1 MSKIIS
7 GFSKLTKEE
16 KIDWLAENYF
26 NNQPEII
33 QTIKQYWNVDNK
45 LQQLHDDFI
54 ENTITNFYMPY
65 GVAPNFVINNK
76 EYVVPMV
83 VEESS
88 VVAAASKVAKY
99 WSTRGGFKT
108 TVISTNKI
116 GQVHFLFNG
125 HKEELTS
132 YFEQNKTEL
141 RAATASI
148 TKNMEKRGGG
158 ILDIELVD
166 KTAQLDNYYQLH
178 VTFETK
184 DSMGAN
190 FINSCLEAMAKQ
202 LRADRADVEVIMSI
216 LSNYVPECLVRA
228 EVSCPVSDLGGEYPE
243 RFAKKF
249 EQAVKIAQ
257 IEPYRAV
264 THNKGI
270 MNGIDAVVLATGN
283 DFRAIESGAH
293 AYAARNG
300 QYKSLTH
307 CEVKDGIFKFWLEL
321 PLALGTVGGLTALH
335 PMAKLSLDMMQKPDA
350 RTLMQIIA
358 AAGLAQNFAALR
370 ALTTKGIQHGHMKM
384 HLMNILNQHDAT
396 ASEKEEV
403 ARYFENN
410 TVSHSAVVEKLHSLR
425 ESNVNWIDFSDEK
438 FIKSKLSSLD
448 KNALPVFGKMN
459 PQQMIEH
466 LSAVTQIANGNWKVD
481 IFVSEEKN
489 KRRKPFLTTDQEL
502 HVGFK
507 APFLSED
514 PTPVKFASIQEAI
527 EDLIQQVQL
536 FFDVFEKDANR
547 TVVHP
552 FFGEL
557 DFEYWKKFQ
566 VKHFTHHF
574 KQFGLI

>member
-1 MSKIIS
+1 MSKIVS
-7 GFSKLTKEE
+7 GFSKFSKEE
-16 KIDWLAENYF
+16 KINWLTENYF
-26 NNQPEII
+26 DNQPEII
-33 QTIKQYWNVDNK
+33 KTLKQYWNVDEK

-65 GVAPNFVINNK
+65 GIAPNFNINGRD
-76 EYVVPMV
+76 YVVPMV

-88 VVAAASKVAKY
+88 VVAAASLVAKY

-108 TVISTNKI
+108 EVISTTKI
-116 GQVHFLFNG
+116 GQVHFIYAGDKASL
-125 HKEELTS
+125 EA
-132 YFEQNKTEL
+132 YFKTQKTEL
-141 RAATASI
+141 YAATASI

-158 ILDIELVD
+158 ILDIKLVD
-166 KTAQLDNYYQLH
+166 KTDKLENYYQLH

-190 FINSCLEAMAKQ
+190 FINSCLEAMANAFK
-202 LRADRADVEVIMSI
+202 RDDIEIVMSI

-228 EVSCPVSDLGGEYPE
+228 EVSCKVEELGGDNPE
-243 RFAKKF
+243 KFAQKF
-249 EQAVKIAQ
+249 EQAVKIAE

-283 DFRAIESGAH
+283 DFRAIEAGAH
-293 AYAARNG
+293 AYAAKSG
-300 QYKSLTH
+300 SYSSLTH
-307 CEVKDGIFKFWLEL
+307 CEVKDGVFKFWIEI

-335 PMAKLSLDMMQKPDA
+335 PMAKLSLDMMERPSA
-350 RTLMQIIA
+350 RTLMQIMA

-384 HLMNILNQHDAT
+384 HLMNILNQYNAT
-396 ASEKEEV
+396 VEEKEV
-403 ARYFENN
+403 VIKYFDGR
-410 TVSHSAVVEKLHSLR
+410 TVSHSAVVEKIKALR
-425 ESNVNWIDFSDEK
+425 KPEVAWVDFLNEDEVRDKLAKLDSNTQP
-438 FIKSKLSSLD
+438 L
-448 KNALPVFGKMN
+448 FGKMN
-459 PQQMIEH
+459 AQQMVEH

-489 KRRKPFLTTDQEL
+489 ARRKPFLNTESELTT
-502 HVGFK
+502 GFK
-507 APFLSED
+507 APFLAEEPNPLQFNSL
-514 PTPVKFASIQEAI
+514 QEAI
-527 EDLIQQVQL
+527 DDLIAQVKT
-536 FFDVFEKDANR
+536 FEEVFTNDANR

-557 DFEYWKKFQ
+557 DYEYWKKFQ

-574 KQFGLI
+574 KQFGL